1 MRLNDLAGAVDAVR
15 EALRVPLDEDLGFSV
30 CPGASEDTRAAKP
43 AESAAAPANIHRL
56 ARDTR
61 SRAASR
67 SSAAREGLRL
77 AAAWYEALI
86 MLMIFGKEHHASVR
100 AE

>member
-1 MRLNDLAGAVDAVR
+1 LTGAAAAVRDAVAVAP
-15 EALRVPLDEDLGFSV
+15 EDDLDFSV
-30 CPGASEDTRAAKP
+30 WPGAIEDTRAAKP
-43 AESAAAPANIHRL
+43 ADSAAVPAIIHRL

-61 SRAASR
+61 IRAASR
-67 SSAAREGLRL
+67 SSAASEGLRL

-86 MLMIFGKEHHASVR
+86 MLMILAKEHHASVR

>member
-1 MRLNDLAGAVDAVR
+1 MRLYELAGAVDAVR
-15 EALRVPLDEDLGFSV
+15 EALTVSPEDDLDFRV
-30 CPGASEDTRAAKP
+30 CPGAIEDTRAAKP
-43 AESAAAPANIHRL
+43 AESAAAPAIIHRL
-56 ARDTR
+56 ARDSR

-67 SSAAREGLRL
+67 SSAASEGLRL
-77 AAAWYEALI
+77 AAPWYEALI